1 MSEPAV
7 ATLWPADHN
16 DDYRPA
22 VAAAVPEA
30 LPLELL
36 ALARVCL
43 ERGQLAE
50 SRDRLAAATRA
61 LRARPDPLLSAVADL
76 IAAAQL
82 AHGAG
87 DAGDTGGRGLPG
99 RLAAAQ
105 RVPVITEQLSKR
117 EREVLELLSGMLT
130 TDEIAGELYVSVNTV
145 KTHVRSILRKLGAAG
160 AGAEAARRHAAFGQ
174 VAGPGRGAEP
184 CSSAG
189 GDAPGRARWE
199 RGSVSRTEGEDREP
213 LPEHQ

>member
-22 VAAAVPEA
+22 VAGAVPEA

-50 SRDRLAAATRA
+50 SRDQLAAATRA

-76 IAAAQL
+76 IAAGQL

-87 DAGDTGGRGLPG
+87 DACDTGGRGLPG

-130 TDEIAGELYVSVNTV
+130 TDEIAGELYVSVNRV
-145 KTHVRSILRKLGAAG
+145 KTHVRSILRKLGAARRG
-160 AGAEAARRHAAFGQ
+160 EAVR
-174 VAGPGRGAEP
+174 
-184 CSSAG
+184 
-189 GDAPGRARWE
+189 RARE
-199 RGSVSRTEGEDREP
+199 LRLLADMPRGVR
-213 LPEHQ
+213 

>member
-16 DDYRPA
+16 GDYRPA

-30 LPLELL
+30 RPLELL
-36 ALARVCL
+36 AHARVCL

-50 SRDRLAAATRA
+50 SRDRLAEATRA

-76 IAAAQL
+76 IAAGQL

-87 DAGDTGGRGLPG
+87 DAAATGGRGLPG

-145 KTHVRSILRKLGAAG
+145 KTHVRSILRKLGAARRG
-160 AGAEAARRHAAFGQ
+160 EAVRRARELRLLA
-174 VAGPGRGAEP
+174 
-184 CSSAG
+184 
-189 GDAPGRARWE
+189 DAPR
-199 RGSVSRTEGEDREP
+199 SVR
-213 LPEHQ
+213 

>member
-130 TDEIAGELYVSVNTV
+130 TDERGRALRVGE
-145 KTHVRSILRKLGAAG
+145 HGQD
-160 AGAEAARRHAAFGQ
+160 ARPEHSAQTRRG
-174 VAGPGRGAEP
+174 GRG
-184 CSSAG
+184 S
-189 GDAPGRARWE
+189 
-199 RGSVSRTEGEDREP
+199 
-213 LPEHQ
+213 